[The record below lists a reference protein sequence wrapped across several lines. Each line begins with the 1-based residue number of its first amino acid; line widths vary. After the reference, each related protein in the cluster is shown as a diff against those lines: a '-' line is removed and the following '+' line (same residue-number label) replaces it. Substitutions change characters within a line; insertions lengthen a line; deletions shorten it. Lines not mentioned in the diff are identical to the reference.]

1 MYLLSSQKTAAT
13 LSMVVAE
20 AIIEAMTKPF
30 TVKLAHTNIVWRWVW
45 LVAR

>member
-1 MYLLSSQKTAAT
+1 MHLVSIQKTAAT

-20 AIIEAMTKPF
+20 ALIKAMTKPF
-30 TVKLAHTNIVWRWVW
+30 TVKLAKTIIVWRWVW